1 MNSQTA
7 WGIAIRDKVV
17 TFVRENNGATTKEIR
32 EKIGNEAVGQLSRLV
47 ETGQLIRTKRG
58 YYEFQAVRV
67 TVK

>member
-7 WGIAIRDKVV
+7 WGIAIRGKVV

-58 YYEFQAVRV
+58 YYEFQAVRA

>member
-7 WGIAIRDKVV
+7 WGIAIRGKVV

-58 YYEFQAVRV
+58 YYEFQTVRA